1 MYNMTPIYGDNGQ
14 FQENFNNLN
23 FQVRFI
29 PIGQE
34 EILLPGEHK
43 HGPAVQD
50 TVDIRLSV
58 EQAQQRLIPAS
69 NTGTFSFFFARGKG
83 LNLKSYKCPPA
94 YGR

>member
-69 NTGTFSFFFARGKG
+69 NTGTFIFFCQGEG
-83 LNLKSYKCPPA
+83 INYKKLQVPPA